1 MPISEMKKAKKR
13 HIECVCGGMFLS
25 SIEYFF
31 MLNFLREEEKK
42 LVAQKKLIFRKQI
55 ECFCQCVNIVI
66 SNETLLH
73 SLTITNA
80 F

>member
-1 MPISEMKKAKKR
+1 MPISEMKKAKKDSLSV
-13 HIECVCGGMFLS
+13 CVVGSFLAQ
-25 SIEYFF
+25 
-31 MLNFLREEEKK
+31 LNIFYVEISKRREKK
-42 LVAQKKLIFRKQI
+42 LVAQKNLIFRKQI

-73 SLTITNA
+73 LLTITNE